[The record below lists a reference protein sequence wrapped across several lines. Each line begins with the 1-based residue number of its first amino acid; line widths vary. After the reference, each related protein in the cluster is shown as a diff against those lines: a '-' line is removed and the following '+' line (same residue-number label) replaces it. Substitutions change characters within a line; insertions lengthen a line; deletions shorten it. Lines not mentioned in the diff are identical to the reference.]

1 MTTTPAAS
9 PSTDWLRLDQQICFS
24 LNAASRAFGGVYRV
38 ILKDLGL
45 TYPQY
50 LVMLVLWE
58 HGELPVK
65 KLGEHLRLDSG
76 TLSPLLKRLETAGL
90 VRRERSVR
98 DERSVEV
105 RLTEEGSRCASG
117 RWRCLGASWGRRGS
131 TSMRSGRC
139 GNGLTSSRGRWI
151 RRRWTRRRCRC
162 RRRHRLDRLRGLRG
176 HPADVEGELHAS
188 SYVLLSSRELPVH
201 DVEFDPVGR
210 VTGYP
215 ARGQQIRLRDD
226 PDPVHPGEPRPQLP
240 RPHLPPTQRPGPRPR
255 LPQRQIPGPYER
267 PRIRQRRHPPERR
280 QEQHRVTGVQF
291 TPGERGDG
299 GEILGAV
306 GG

>member
-1 MTTTPAAS
+1 MTTTPAAA
-9 PSTDWLRLDQQICFS
+9 PTNDWLRLDQQICFS

-105 RLTEEGSRCASG
+105 RLTDEGVALRERAVEVP
-117 RWRCLGASWGRRGS
+117 RR
-131 TSMRSGRC
+131 
-139 GNGLTSSRGRWI
+139 
-151 RRRWTRRRCRC
+151 
-162 RRRHRLDRLRGLRG
+162 
-176 HPADVEGELHAS
+176 
-188 SYVLLSSRELPVH
+188 
-201 DVEFDPVGR
+201 
-210 VTGYP
+210 
-215 ARGQQIRLRDD
+215 
-226 PDPVHPGEPRPQLP
+226 
-240 RPHLPPTQRPGPRPR
+240 
-255 LPQRQIPGPYER
+255 
-267 PRIRQRRHPPERR
+267 
-280 QEQHRVTGVQF
+280 
-291 TPGERGDG
+291 
-299 GEILGAV
+299 ILGAT
-306 GG
+306 GFDLDEIRALRERLDQLTGALDSATLDEA